1 MEVDG
6 EVKNDALETADE
18 IETTN
23 KTTDIKPEDD
33 IKVDIEN
40 DPKVIEKQEKILQEM
55 SDSEYEPIPKSQL
68 FDGVSS

>member
-1 MEVDG
+1 MDVDG

-18 IETTN
+18 IDTTN

-40 DPKVIEKQEKILQEM
+40 DPKVIEK
-55 SDSEYEPIPKSQL
+55 
-68 FDGVSS
+68 